1 MTEVSSSRHVRGVFG
16 VRQAQAGPRFFWP
29 GPRNDNVVGTT
40 AAPVLWHPVNA
51 CGSFALM
58 TETTTSDPSDTEHH
72 RAGHSPAEP
81 PINWPTTLFIV
92 GTTMAALAW
101 PVYAYFFGVT
111 AGEIALAVA
120 YYFITGMSIT
130 VGYHRLLAH
139 RSFRANRWVRAALLV
154 AGSAAWQGSALEWCT
169 DHVRH
174 HAHIDTDD
182 DPYNIKRGFLYAHVG
197 WLLRKRDVAV
207 EDAPAVLT
215 EDRLVMWQHKHYTA
229 IAVTAGFIVPL
240 LLAGVGGLLLAG
252 AFRLVVVHHCTWFIN
267 SWAHTGSRRPYNNRV
282 SAVDNWFLAF
292 FTFGEGW
299 HNYHHAFPSDY
310 RNGIAAWAWDPS
322 KWTIWSLAKL
332 GAAWDLKRMKPTL
345 VWRRRVESALAYDG
359 SEEQRVRAMV
369 RTRNSLER
377 LRVRSEE
384 QARAMVERVAELRET
399 AHADMEELR
408 ARVGHWIDNATHRDS
423 ASHRFAERAYELLE
437 QNSSYQKMIERLT
450 AAMPPALAAPA

>member
-1 MTEVSSSRHVRGVFG
+1 MAESGSGTVIVCSSSLDPVTKV
-16 VRQAQAGPRFFWP
+16 V
-29 GPRNDNVVGTT
+29 NV
-40 AAPVLWHPVNA
+40 
-51 CGSFALM
+51 
-58 TETTTSDPSDTEHH
+58 
-72 RAGHSPAEP
+72 
-81 PINWPTTLFIV
+81 
-92 GTTMAALAW
+92 
-101 PVYAYFFGVT
+101 
-111 AGEIALAVA
+111 
-120 YYFITGMSIT
+120 
-130 VGYHRLLAH
+130 
-139 RSFRANRWVRAALLV
+139 
-154 AGSAAWQGSALEWCT
+154 
-169 DHVRH
+169 
-174 HAHIDTDD
+174 
-182 DPYNIKRGFLYAHVG
+182 
-197 WLLRKRDVAV
+197 
-207 EDAPAVLT
+207 
-215 EDRLVMWQHKHYTA
+215 
-229 IAVTAGFIVPL
+229 
-240 LLAGVGGLLLAG
+240 
-252 AFRLVVVHHCTWFIN
+252 
-267 SWAHTGSRRPYNNRV
+267 
-282 SAVDNWFLAF
+282 WFLAF